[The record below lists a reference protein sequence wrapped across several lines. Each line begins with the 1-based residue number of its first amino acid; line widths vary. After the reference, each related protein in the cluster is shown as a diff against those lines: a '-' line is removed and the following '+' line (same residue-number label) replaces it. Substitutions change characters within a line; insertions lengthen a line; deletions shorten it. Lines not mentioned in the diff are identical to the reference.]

1 MKKILITGANKGIG
15 LATARQLLKAGCFV
29 FLGSRDLT
37 KGEEAVRQLKEEG
50 LTHVEAIALDV
61 SNEKSVKQALEQVR
75 KKTNVL
81 DALINNA
88 GILGVVPQSALT
100 GDIENIKQV
109 FETNFFGSIRV
120 TQTFMHLLQNADAPR
135 IVNVTSDLASLS
147 LHNDPSWPYYQFKG
161 AAYGPSKTALNAYT
175 VALAYELRD
184 TRFKINAVNPGYTA
198 TDFNQHR
205 GTKSV
210 IEAACL
216 IAGYALLNNEVPNGK
231 FMGEKGEIPW

>member
-15 LATARQLLKAGCFV
+15 LATARQLLKGGCFV
-29 FLGSRDLT
+29 FLGSRDLA
-37 KGEEAVRQLKEEG
+37 KGEEAVRQLKEEE

-109 FETNFFGSIRV
+109 FETNF
-120 TQTFMHLLQNADAPR
+120 L
-135 IVNVTSDLASLS
+135 
-147 LHNDPSWPYYQFKG
+147 
-161 AAYGPSKTALNAYT
+161 
-175 VALAYELRD
+175 
-184 TRFKINAVNPGYTA
+184 
-198 TDFNQHR
+198 
-205 GTKSV
+205 
-210 IEAACL
+210 EA
-216 IAGYALLNNEVPNGK
+216 
-231 FMGEKGEIPW
+231 